1 MPPDLPPRPVALSLR
16 IHCRLATRL
25 PGLLLRSA
33 RERLRALASAASP
46 VGTVDAATPT
56 RQLLIDVSIIA
67 AHDAGTGIQRVVRRL
82 AEGLL
87 RRPPPGY
94 AVRLVRATRK
104 LPYRYADD
112 YARTLC
118 GDAAPA
124 PRDRQAHP
132 DGPLVVH
139 AGDVFVGLDL
149 ASRIVPRRMD
159 DLLAMKAAGAR
170 VTFVV
175 YDLLPAVHP
184 HWFTRRASRDFRRW
198 LSFLGLHADA
208 LFCIS
213 ATVAGETRDWLSR
226 RFGLV
231 GALPLIGDFRLGSD
245 FTTPAPRTPKAPDA
259 TGMLTLLM
267 VGTVEPRKGHAAV
280 LDAMDLLWRRGAP
293 IALTIA
299 GRPGWRIDALAER
312 LRNHPEAGRRLT
324 WLPAI
329 DDAALSRRYDSADGL
344 IMASQAEGFG
354 LPLVEA
360 ALHGLP
366 ILARD
371 IPVFREVAG
380 RHARYFANGGA
391 AQLADAIER
400 WAAELRAGT
409 APDSRGLPLSTWDD
423 STARFTALLQRA
435 AAPVADESRD

>member
-1 MPPDLPPRPVALSLR
+1 MPPDSPSRPVSLSLR

-33 RERLRALASAASP
+33 RERLRVLAATAA
-46 VGTVDAATPT
+46 TADAADGPS

-87 RRPPPGY
+87 RHPPHGY
-94 AVRLVRATRK
+94 TVCLVRATRK

-112 YARTLC
+112 YARTLV
-118 GDAAPA
+118 GEAASPHDCS
-124 PRDRQAHP
+124 DR
-132 DGPLVVH
+132 PLTVR

-159 DLLAMKAAGAR
+159 DLIAMKAAGAR

-175 YDLLPAVHP
+175 YDLLPAIHP
-184 HWFTRRASRDFRRW
+184 HWFTRRAARDFRRW

-226 RFGLV
+226 RFGLA
-231 GALPLIGDFRLGSD
+231 GSQPLIGDFRLGSD
-245 FTTPAPRTPKAPDA
+245 FTTLAPRMPKAPGYN
-259 TGMLTLLM
+259 GMLTLLM

-280 LDAMDLLWRRGAP
+280 LEAMDLLWRRGVP

-299 GRPGWRIDALAER
+299 GRPGWRIDTLAER
-312 LRNHPEAGRRLT
+312 LRDHPEVGKRLI

-329 DDAALSRRYDSADGL
+329 DDVALSRRYDSADGL

-380 RHARYFANGGA
+380 EHARYFASGEP
-391 AQLADAIER
+391 AQLADAIEC

-409 APDSRGLPLSTWDD
+409 APDSRGMPLATWDD
-423 STARFTALLQRA
+423 STAHFTALLQRA
-435 AAPVADESRD
+435 AAPAPNMPLD